1 MAAITILGITVLLI
15 FAIAPWA
22 VIAIPTIKAARKSGL
37 AATAKPLLLAGLIV
51 GVLGPTAGLILGFVT
66 LVAGHPV
73 IGVTALWLTAS
84 SITAGILA
92 LTSGAVIKLAHL

>member
-1 MAAITILGITVLLI
+1 METIILI

-22 VIAIPTIKAARKSGL
+22 IIAIPTIKAARKSGL
-37 AATAKPLLLAGLIV
+37 AATAKPLLLAELIV
-51 GVLGPTAGLILGFVT
+51 GVLGTTAGLILAFVAFAT
-66 LVAGHPV
+66 NNPV
-73 IGVTALWLTAS
+73 IGMTGLWLTVS

>member
-1 MAAITILGITVLLI
+1 MATIVSIVILL
-15 FAIAPWA
+15 FTIAPWA
-22 VIAIPTIKAARKSGL
+22 IIAIPTIKAARKSGL

-51 GVLGPTAGLILGFVT
+51 GVLGTTAGLTLAFVAFIT
-66 LVAGHPV
+66 TTNPV
-73 IGVTALWLTAS
+73 IGMTALWLTVS